1 MWFMDI
7 SSTVSIRK
15 VQDMQLTSC
24 SNLPAAIRR
33 SESLRKT
40 QNPWPPADTGEDP
53 SGKGLVG
60 VMDDELG
67 FVD

>member
-1 MWFMDI
+1 MEI
-7 SSTVSIRK
+7 SSTVSRCS
-15 VQDMQLTSC
+15 VQGKRLTSC
-24 SNLPAAIRR
+24 SDLPAAIRQ

-60 VMDDELG
+60 VMDDEMG

>member
-1 MWFMDI
+1 MGILSTI
-7 SSTVSIRK
+7 SSCNL
-15 VQDMQLTSC
+15 QDKWLTLRSD
-24 SNLPAAIRR
+24 LPAAIRR

-53 SGKGLVG
+53 SSKGLMG
-60 VMDDELG
+60 VMDDEMG